1 MLNRS
6 QEFSG
11 RSLKALV
18 VSTVLFILG
27 GWGCSQKRIVPE
39 TSIDQ
44 RKPERQESVMAQNLS
59 ERARVV
65 FLGPQGEGWSVN
77 VEVAR
82 SPSQR
87 ARGLMGRKEMAND
100 EGMLFVFG
108 RLDRHSF
115 YMKNNN
121 LRITLSLV
129 LLVSFMLFLSFAAVP
144 LYKLFCQVTGYGG
157 TPKIVNVEDEIE
169 ISERKIKIE
178 FNSDINKKLN
188 WSFKPEQ
195 RSIESKIG
203 ESILAFYK
211 AKNNGK
217 KSITGIA
224 TYNVLPFEAAK
235 YFNKVDCF
243 CFENQTLEPGEE
255 VLLPV
260 NFYIDPEILND
271 PGIKH
276 LNSIVLSYTFFQSEE
291 NFEKIS
297 KNNN

>member
-1 MLNRS
+1 
-6 QEFSG
+6 
-11 RSLKALV
+11 
-18 VSTVLFILG
+18 
-27 GWGCSQKRIVPE
+27 
-39 TSIDQ
+39 
-44 RKPERQESVMAQNLS
+44 
-59 ERARVV
+59 
-65 FLGPQGEGWSVN
+65 
-77 VEVAR
+77 
-82 SPSQR
+82 
-87 ARGLMGRKEMAND
+87 
-100 EGMLFVFG
+100 
-108 RLDRHSF
+108 
-115 YMKNNN
+115 MKNNN

>member
-115 YMKNNN
+115 YMKNTFIP
-121 LRITLSLV
+121 LDIV
-129 LLVSFMLFLSFAAVP
+129 FLSGDRGEVEVVGILKNMRPFDETSRSIDTPSMAAVELRSP
-144 LYKLFCQVTGYGG
+144 MAEERGITPG
-157 TPKIVNVEDEIE
+157 TRVVI
-169 ISERKIKIE
+169 
-178 FNSDINKKLN
+178 
-188 WSFKPEQ
+188 
-195 RSIESKIG
+195 
-203 ESILAFYK
+203 
-211 AKNNGK
+211 
-217 KSITGIA
+217 
-224 TYNVLPFEAAK
+224 EAA
-235 YFNKVDCF
+235 N
-243 CFENQTLEPGEE
+243 P
-255 VLLPV
+255 
-260 NFYIDPEILND
+260 
-271 PGIKH
+271 
-276 LNSIVLSYTFFQSEE
+276 
-291 NFEKIS
+291 
-297 KNNN
+297 